1 LAEEKYKTITTLL
14 LGGKPM
20 ESFIVRIYR
29 RSRTKPSEIAG
40 LVETVG
46 SDEKK
51 AFQSFAGL
59 ITALKH
65 VVMRGESKATNPVE
79 LASYTAHDKKHVG

>member
-1 LAEEKYKTITTLL
+1 
-14 LGGKPM
+14 M

-29 RSRTKPSEIAG
+29 RSRTKPGDVAG

-51 AFQSFAGL
+51 AFQSFTGL
-59 ITALKH
+59 ISALKQA
-65 VVMRGESKATNPVE
+65 VLGGEHTAVSPVE
-79 LASYTAHDKKHVG
+79 GSTYTPPDKKQAG

>member
-1 LAEEKYKTITTLL
+1 
-14 LGGKPM
+14 M
-20 ESFIVRIYR
+20 ESFIVRVYR
-29 RSRTKPSEIAG
+29 RSRAKPGEIAG

-65 VVMRGESKATNPVE
+65 VVVRGETKAANPVE
-79 LASYTAHDKKHVG
+79 LASYPAHGQETGGLKHRNSRGECNTTE

>member
-1 LAEEKYKTITTLL
+1 
-14 LGGKPM
+14 M
-20 ESFIVRIYR
+20 ESFIVRVYR
-29 RSRTKPSEIAG
+29 RSLTKSGEIAG

-65 VVMRGESKATNPVE
+65 VVMRGETKSTNPVE
-79 LASYTAHDKKHVG
+79 LASYTTHDKKQAG

>member
-1 LAEEKYKTITTLL
+1 
-14 LGGKPM
+14 M
-20 ESFIVRIYR
+20 ESYIVRVYR
-29 RSRTKPSEIAG
+29 RMQNDKGDVAG

-59 ITALKH
+59 ITAIRDAIGNGADPAVFRNKSISY
-65 VVMRGESKATNPVE
+65 REKESEA
-79 LASYTAHDKKHVG
+79 DKKQAS

>member
-1 LAEEKYKTITTLL
+1 
-14 LGGKPM
+14 M
-20 ESFIVRIYR
+20 ESFIVRVYR
-29 RSRTKPSEIAG
+29 RSRTKQGEIAG

-59 ITALKH
+59 INTL
-65 VVMRGESKATNPVE
+65 RKAIHPADNTDITKAEGDIYMVPN
-79 LASYTAHDKKHVG
+79 KKQAG

>member
-1 LAEEKYKTITTLL
+1 
-14 LGGKPM
+14 M

-29 RSRTKPSEIAG
+29 RSRTKPGEIAG

-59 ITALKH
+59 INALKH
-65 VVMRGESKATNPVE
+65 AILRGEDNTVNP
-79 LASYTAHDKKHVG
+79 LKRNSYSPPDKKQAG